1 MLADPGR
8 TLGKYRL
15 VAEIARGGMGIVYLA
30 MVHGPGGFHK
40 LVVIKELKPELV
52 EDPAFLTM
60 FLDEARLAAR
70 LNHPNIVQT
79 NEVGND
85 GHRYFMA
92 MDYLDGRGLDRVRRR
107 SLKIGWGLT
116 LPMHLRVI
124 CDMLSGLDYAHN
136 QSDFDGTPLGI
147 VHRDVSPQN
156 VFLTFEGQVKLLD
169 FGIAKAADSTN
180 ETNAGILKGKVSYM
194 APEQARGLKVDAR
207 ADVFSAGVMLWE
219 ALTGRKLHQGSN
231 EQEMLWALASADLP
245 RASTIKPW
253 VAPELDEICAHAMAW
268 NRDKRFPT
276 AAAFRD
282 ELEGYLSKT
291 DTAVSSRDVAGCIT
305 ELFRD
310 ERATMT
316 AVIEAHVARARGLAT
331 AKDELPVIELTIPPL
346 GAMTPSGEE
355 RRSTGP
361 FTAPHLDSR
370 NSVHVSAAPS
380 TTRPVARSSKARL
393 VVPLVGALAIAGA
406 VAYVATRPG
415 SEAPPP
421 APAAAIA
428 KTEPLPPSP
437 PPPTITTP
445 AKNLVD
451 VDIRVTPSTAT
462 VTIDGATVASTPFHA
477 KYAADTATHEVRASA
492 PGYVSKVEAIT
503 LDASVRLDLSLE
515 RVITPVPSPAPV
527 RAAATPTHA
536 VVRAPTPVRVTT
548 TRDADPPRPV
558 EPVQPPEPKPVKPE
572 PTDVNPNGGNKPRR
586 PIESN
591 NPYGERE

>member
-1 MLADPGR
+1 
-8 TLGKYRL
+8 
-15 VAEIARGGMGIVYLA
+15 
-30 MVHGPGGFHK
+30 
-40 LVVIKELKPELV
+40 
-52 EDPAFLTM
+52 
-60 FLDEARLAAR
+60 
-70 LNHPNIVQT
+70 
-79 NEVGND
+79 
-85 GHRYFMA
+85 

-107 SLKIGWGLT
+107 AAKVGWGLT

-136 QSDFDGTPLGI
+136 QTDFDGTPLGI

-219 ALTGRKLHQGSN
+219 ALTGRKLHQGQN

-245 RASTIKPW
+245 RASSVKPW
-253 VAPELDEICAHAMAW
+253 VAPELDEICARAMAW

-282 ELEGYLSKT
+282 ALEGYLSKT
-291 DTAVSSRDVAGCIT
+291 DTAVSARDVAGCIV

-310 ERATMT
+310 ERTTMN

-361 FTAPHLDSR
+361 FTAPQPDSK
-370 NSVHVSAAPS
+370 NSVNIASASPS
-380 TTRPVARSSKARL
+380 TTRPVARTSKTRL
-393 VVPLVGALAIAGA
+393 VVPIVGVLAIAG
-406 VAYVATRPG
+406 VVGYVATRPG
-415 SEAPPP
+415 AEPPP
-421 APAAAIA
+421 TAPVAAAVA
-428 KTEPLPPSP
+428 KIEPAP
-437 PPPTITTP
+437 PPPTISAP
-445 AKNLVD
+445 SKNLVD
-451 VDIRVTPSTAT
+451 VDIRVTPSTAV
-462 VTIDGATVASTPFHA
+462 VTLDGATIAGNPFHA
-477 KYAADTATHEVRASA
+477 KYLGDTATHEVRASA

-515 RVITPVPSPAPV
+515 RVIMPTPPPVPV
-527 RAAATPTHA
+527 RAATPTRA
-536 VVRAPTPVRVTT
+536 VVRTPPPVRVTT
-548 TRDADPPRPV
+548 TRDPDPPHPV
-558 EPVQPPEPKPVKPE
+558 ETTTPPPPEPKPAKPE
-572 PTDVNPNGGNKPRR
+572 PTDVNPNGGSKPRR
-586 PIESN
+586 PIEST
-591 NPYGERE
+591 NPYGGNE